1 MPTVSYPSLSLSV
14 SLSVSRALSLTHS
27 LTHSFSL
34 KQRHLRNRLLRSASE
49 STSHNRKHLQRQ
61 RVSASASVP
70 TRQCQR
76 VSANASVPARQC
88 LFEDTCSKR
97 SYRNSG
103 QKPLQ
108 RQRVR
113 AYFRTYGAQALKEAV
128 KEAVRAGKSPPR
140 TRKRLPR
147 GVSEAAVHVQRHDPH
162 RRLKRLDRRIAASPL
177 FLARSLSLSFSLS
190 LCWHLVFLLSLSLFP
205 VLFLVRNTGG

>member
-1 MPTVSYPSLSLSV
+1 M
-14 SLSVSRALSLTHS
+14 
-27 LTHSFSL
+27 
-34 KQRHLRNRLLRSASE
+34 
-49 STSHNRKHLQRQ
+49 
-61 RVSASASVP
+61 
-70 TRQCQR
+70 
-76 VSANASVPARQC
+76 PARQC

-147 GVSEAAVHVQRHDPH
+147 GVSEAAVHVQGHAPH

-177 FLARSLSLSFSLS
+177 FLSLTLSLARALTLYLSRALTFYLS
-190 LCWHLVFLLSLSLFP
+190 LCPFHFVFLLSLSLFP
-205 VLFLVRNTGG
+205 FFFLVQNTGG